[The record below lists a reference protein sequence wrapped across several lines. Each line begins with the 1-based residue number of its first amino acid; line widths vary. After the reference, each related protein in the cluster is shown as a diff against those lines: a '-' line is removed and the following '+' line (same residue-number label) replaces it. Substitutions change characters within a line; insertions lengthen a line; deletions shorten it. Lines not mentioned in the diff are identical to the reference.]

1 VSNTDTWHGP
11 DAVEAALRRMGTEL
25 AALLHARG
33 IERPLMIGIHTGGV
47 WVAER
52 LHRDLGLTEPLGH
65 LDISF
70 YRDDFSRI
78 GSHPQVRPSHLPV
91 PIDDRHVILVDD
103 VLQTGRTIRAALN
116 VLFDYGRPACVLLAT
131 LVERDGRELPMAPDL
146 VGLHAH
152 LEPGQQIKL
161 VAESS
166 LPARASRDASPSM
179 DVAGPALALVVGE
192 APKVRHKRSR
202 PPAASEPTAAAP
214 RPTGTWESREE
225 AGAEPG

>member
-1 VSNTDTWHGP
+1 
-11 DAVEAALRRMGTEL
+11 MGTDL
-25 AALLHARG
+25 AALLQARG
-33 IERPLMIGIHTGGV
+33 IDRPLMIGIHTGGV

-52 LHRDLGLTEPLGH
+52 LHRDLKLSEPLGQ

-70 YRDDFSRI
+70 YRDDFTRI

-91 PIDDRHVILVDD
+91 PIDDRHLILVDD

-116 VLFDYGRPACVLLAT
+116 VLFDYGRPASVLLAT

-146 VGLHAH
+146 VGLHAR

-166 LPARASRDASPSM
+166 PPVTASRDASPYIG
-179 DVAGPALALVVGE
+179 VAGPALALVVGE
-192 APKVRHKRSR
+192 TPKDRHKRPR
-202 PPAASEPTAAAP
+202 TPTPPGP
-214 RPTGTWESREE
+214 GT
-225 AGAEPG
+225 PP